1 MRRMPRLAPI
11 RHNRPMTSILIQ
23 LSNRKRA
30 SLIAGWL
37 PKFFR
42 NLRKIAFRQKLKE
55 RFFVMTPAILQKQF
69 IYDRKNK
76 KLISVMIR
84 DLVDCAVIRQIFINH
99 DYSIEKSRRA
109 SDLIR
114 TYNNIIRTG
123 KTPLIVDCG
132 GNSGMATRYFSET
145 FSEARIAYIEPDEE
159 NVLLAKKNNP
169 QGDVEF
175 LHAGVGN
182 SDTTANL
189 LDPGHGNWGYRVEE
203 DVAGQTKIISINS
216 ILNSP
221 AFADCSPFIV
231 KIDIEGFEAN
241 LFERNTEWIDAFPLL
256 VIELHDWMLPGQANS
271 QNFLKEISKRN
282 RDFVFHGENVFSTSN
297 SIV

>member
-1 MRRMPRLAPI
+1 MI
-11 RHNRPMTSILIQ
+11 FTQ
-23 LSNRKRA
+23 LSNRQRA
-30 SLIAGWL
+30 SLLARWL
-37 PKFFR
+37 PTFIR
-42 NLRKIAFRQKLKE
+42 NLAKLAVGSKK
-55 RFFVMTPAILQKQF
+55 RFLVMTPAILRKQLV
-69 IYDRKNK
+69 YDRKSK

-84 DLVDCAVIRQIFINH
+84 DLVDYAVIRHIFIDH
-99 DYSIEKSRRA
+99 DYSIEKSGRA
-109 SDLIR
+109 SDLSR
-114 TYNNIIRTG
+114 VYNRIVSTG

-132 GNSGMATRYFSET
+132 GNSGMATRYYSET
-145 FSEARIAYIEPDEE
+145 FPEARIVYIEPDEG
-159 NVLLAKKNNP
+159 NVSLARENNP

-203 DVAGQTKIISINS
+203 DVAGKTKIISINS

-221 AFADCSPFIV
+221 AFADCLPFIA

-271 QNFLKEISKRN
+271 QNFLKEIAKRN
-282 RDFVFHGENVFSTSN
+282 RDFVFNGENVFSTSN
-297 SIV
+297 SLM